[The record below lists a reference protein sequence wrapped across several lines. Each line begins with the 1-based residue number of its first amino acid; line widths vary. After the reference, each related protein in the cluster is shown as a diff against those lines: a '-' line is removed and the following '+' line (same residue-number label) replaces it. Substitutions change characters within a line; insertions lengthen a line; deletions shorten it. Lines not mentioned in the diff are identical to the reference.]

1 MMHTGSFFWNFKIEQ
16 NATLPTYYDAW
27 NYLQGVA
34 QGWIPSNTS
43 ASVTPYAFSCADAF
57 PNQGYDSTK
66 RTYALDVE
74 V

>member
-1 MMHTGSFFWNFKIEQ
+1 MECLQILCGHTLVSSETAKRGAPAPRCSKHQ
-16 NATLPTYYDAW
+16 N
-27 NYLQGVA
+27 
-34 QGWIPSNTS
+34 PS
-43 ASVTPYAFSCADAF
+43 PQISCADAF